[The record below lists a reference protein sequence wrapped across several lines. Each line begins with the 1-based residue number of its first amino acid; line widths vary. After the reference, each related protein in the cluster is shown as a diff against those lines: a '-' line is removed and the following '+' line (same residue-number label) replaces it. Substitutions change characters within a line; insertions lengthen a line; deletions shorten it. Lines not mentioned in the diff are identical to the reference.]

1 LYYFSL
7 NRLLNIYNLS
17 SSLIIAAPSRK
28 GKKEYTKV
36 FYGGETAIN
45 LVLHFL
51 SETNET
57 IDACVDNTR
66 PSLAIDI
73 LVLRKA
79 FVDAKKRGVKLR
91 YVTEITKDNIRYC
104 KRLLTM
110 VDELRHL
117 NGIKGNFY
125 ISETAYLAPASYH
138 EEGKPAAQVIYSNVE
153 EIVDHQNYIFDTLWS
168 RAISAKERIR
178 EIEEGI
184 LPIRTKLLKNQ
195 DEIIKEIKRKN
206 NAGNK
211 LSICTSFGGMQ
222 MSYNYMFDSYKKVVD
237 KYKKGESKEGM
248 RWLMNI
254 DRKSIKLVKLF
265 LKSGIQIRH
274 IKHMPP
280 ISFGVTDKEVAITI
294 EKMKGGKMS
303 QSYLIS
309 NEPLYVSHFNSL
321 FDELW
326 KKGIDVNE
334 RIKTIKE
341 GFESTRIEIIEN
353 PEESL
358 ALSYDLV
365 KSAKNEVLRIFPS
378 INAFRR
384 QIRAGVMH
392 LFKEIL
398 ERGIKVRILLPAD
411 DVQIEQIMNEVMLAF
426 PMLDIR
432 SIDKSLQTSIGVLI
446 VDRKESLIIESRD
459 DTKDNYY
466 AAVGLTTYS
475 NSKRIAL
482 SYASIFDS
490 LWKQGELYEQLKV
503 HDRMQR
509 EFINIAAH
517 ELRTPIQPILG
528 LSEIASSKIKNQDPE
543 LDKLLET
550 IFRNAKRLSRLT
562 EDILDVTKIE
572 SQSLK
577 LHKQNCNLKDIIVNV
592 FEDYNIK
599 NRQQKNLNLLYHC
612 NEDIIIEADKMRLTQ
627 VISNLLNNSIKFT
640 KEGEI
645 SVNVERDDI
654 AQLIIVSVRDTGLG
668 IDPEILP
675 RLFTKF
681 ASRSF
686 EGTGLGLYISKSIIE
701 AHGGRI
707 WTENNDGNK
716 GATFSFSL
724 PLNEPDASG
733 N

>member
-1 LYYFSL
+1 
-7 NRLLNIYNLS
+7 
-17 SSLIIAAPSRK
+17 
-28 GKKEYTKV
+28 
-36 FYGGETAIN
+36 
-45 LVLHFL
+45 
-51 SETNET
+51 
-57 IDACVDNTR
+57 
-66 PSLAIDI
+66 
-73 LVLRKA
+73 
-79 FVDAKKRGVKLR
+79 
-91 YVTEITKDNIRYC
+91 
-104 KRLLTM
+104 M

-125 ISETAYLAPASYH
+125 ISETAYLAPATYH

-168 RAISAKERIR
+168 RAISAKEKIR
-178 EIEEGI
+178 EIEEDI
-184 LPIRTKLLKNQ
+184 LPIRTKLMKNQ

-211 LSICTSFGGMQ
+211 LSICTSFRGMQ

-248 RWLMNI
+248 RWLMYI
-254 DRKSIKLVKLF
+254 DRKSIKLVKIF

-280 ISFGVTDKEVAITI
+280 LSFGVTDKEVTFTI

-309 NEPLYVSHFNSL
+309 NEPLYVSHFNSV

-384 QIRAGVMH
+384 QVRAGVMH

-411 DVQIEQIMNEVMLAF
+411 DVQIAQIMNEVMLAF

-432 SIDKSLQTSIGVLI
+432 SIDKSLQTSIGVII
-446 VDRKESLIIESRD
+446 VDRKESLIIESTD

-466 AAVGLTTYS
+466 AAVGLATYS
-475 NSKRIAL
+475 NSRRIAL

-543 LDKLLET
+543 LNKLLET

-599 NRQQKNLNLLYHC
+599 KRQQKNINLLYHC

-707 WTENNDGNK
+707 WTQNNDGNK

-724 PLNEPDASG
+724 PLNETAASG

>member
-1 LYYFSL
+1 MSL
-7 NRLLNIYNLS
+7 TLTAHHTRS
-17 SSLIIAAPSRK
+17 
-28 GKKEYTKV
+28 KKEYTKV
-36 FYGGETAIN
+36 FYGAETALN
-45 LVLHFL
+45 TVLHFL
-51 SETNET
+51 SQTSKI

-79 FVDAKKRGVKLR
+79 FADAKKRGVRLR
-91 YVTEITKDNIRYC
+91 YVTEITKDNLSYC
-104 KRLLTM
+104 KQLLPL
-110 VDELRHL
+110 VHELRHL

-125 ISETAYLAPASYH
+125 ISESAYLAPATFH
-138 EEGKPAAQVIYSNVE
+138 EEGKPASQVIYSNVE
-153 EIVDHQNYIFDTLWS
+153 EIIQHQNYIFETLWD
-168 RAISAKERIR
+168 RAISAKERIK
-178 EIEEGI
+178 EIEEDI
-184 LPIRTKLLKNQ
+184 MPIRTKLLKNQ
-195 DEIIKEIKRKN
+195 DEIIKEIKRLN

-222 MSYNYMFDSYKKVVD
+222 MSYNYLFDSYIKVLD

-254 DRKSIKLVKLF
+254 DRESIKLVKIF
-265 LKSGIQIRH
+265 LNSRIQIRH
-274 IKHMPP
+274 FKHMPP
-280 ISFGVTDKEVAITI
+280 LSFGVTDKEVGITI
-294 EKMKGGKMS
+294 ENMKGGKMS
-303 QSYLIS
+303 QSFLIS

-326 KKGIDVNE
+326 KKGIDVKE
-334 RIKTIKE
+334 RMKTIKE
-341 GFESTRIEIIEN
+341 GFDSTHIEIIEN

-358 ALSYDLV
+358 ALSYDII
-365 KSAKNEVLRIFPS
+365 KSAKIEVLRIFPS

-384 QIRAGVMH
+384 SVRAGVMH

-398 ERGIKVRILLPAD
+398 ERGIKVRILIPSD
-411 DVQIEQIMNEVMLAF
+411 DIQIVEILNEVTLAF

-432 SIDKSLQTSIGVLI
+432 SLDKSLRTSIGVLI
-446 VDRKESLIIESRD
+446 VDRKKSLIIESRD
-459 DTKDNYY
+459 DTADNYY

-475 NSKRIAL
+475 NSRRIAL

-528 LSEIASSKIKNQDPE
+528 LSEIVSSRLKNRDPE
-543 LDKLLET
+543 LNKVLEA

-562 EDILDVTKIE
+562 QDILDVTKIE
-572 SQSLK
+572 SQSLELK
-577 LHKQNCNLKDIIVNV
+577 KQKCNLKDIIVNV
-592 FEDYNIK
+592 LADYNI
-599 NRQQKNLNLLYHC
+599 REDRPQKKLNLLYHC
-612 NEDIIIEADKMRLTQ
+612 NEDIIIQADKMRLTQ

-645 SVNVERDDI
+645 SVTVERDNI
-654 AQLIIVSVRDTGLG
+654 ARLIIVSVKDTGLG

-675 RLFTKF
+675 RIFTKF
-681 ASRSF
+681 ASKSF
-686 EGTGLGLYISKSIIE
+686 EGTGLGLYISKNIIE
-701 AHGGRI
+701 AHGGKI
-707 WTENNDGNK
+707 WTQNNNGDK

-724 PLNEPDASG
+724 PLNKRATSG
-733 N
+733 NAKFKNDSSL

>member
-1 LYYFSL
+1 
-7 NRLLNIYNLS
+7 
-17 SSLIIAAPSRK
+17 LIIAAPSTKR
-28 GKKEYTKV
+28 KKEYTKV
-36 FYGGETAIN
+36 YYGGETAIN

-51 SETNET
+51 SETNKT

-125 ISETAYLAPASYH
+125 ISETAYLAPATYH

-178 EIEEGI
+178 EIEEDI

-222 MSYNYMFDSYKKVVD
+222 MSYNYLFDSYKKIVD

-254 DRKSIKLVKLF
+254 DRKSIKLVKIF

-274 IKHMPP
+274 INYMPP
-280 ISFGVTDKEVAITI
+280 LSFGVTDKEVAITI

-384 QIRAGVMH
+384 QVRAGVMH

-411 DVQIEQIMNEVMLAF
+411 DIQIAQIMNEVMLAF

-432 SIDKSLQTSIGVLI
+432 SIDKSLQTSIGVII
-446 VDRKESLIIESRD
+446 VDRKESLIIESRY

-466 AAVGLTTYS
+466 AAVGLATYS
-475 NSKRIAL
+475 NSRRIAL

-543 LDKLLET
+543 LYKLLET

-562 EDILDVTKIE
+562 EDILDVAKIE

-599 NRQQKNLNLLYHC
+599 RQQKNLNLLYHC

-654 AQLIIVSVRDTGLG
+654 AHLIIVSVRDTGLG

-707 WTENNDGNK
+707 WTQNNDGNK

-724 PLNEPDASG
+724 PLNETAASG

>member
-1 LYYFSL
+1 
-7 NRLLNIYNLS
+7 
-17 SSLIIAAPSRK
+17 
-28 GKKEYTKV
+28 
-36 FYGGETAIN
+36 
-45 LVLHFL
+45 
-51 SETNET
+51 
-57 IDACVDNTR
+57 
-66 PSLAIDI
+66 
-73 LVLRKA
+73 
-79 FVDAKKRGVKLR
+79 
-91 YVTEITKDNIRYC
+91 
-104 KRLLTM
+104 M

-125 ISETAYLAPASYH
+125 ISETAYLAPATYH

-178 EIEEGI
+178 EIEEDI
-184 LPIRTKLLKNQ
+184 PPIRTKLLKNQ

-222 MSYNYMFDSYKKVVD
+222 MSYNYMFDSYKKIVD

-254 DRKSIKLVKLF
+254 DRKSIKLVKIF

-274 IKHMPP
+274 IKYMPP
-280 ISFGVTDKEVAITI
+280 LSFGVTDKEVAITI
-294 EKMKGGKMS
+294 EKMEGGKMS
-303 QSYLIS
+303 QSFLIS

-341 GFESTRIEIIEN
+341 GFESTRIEVIEN

-384 QIRAGVMH
+384 QVRAGVMH

-411 DVQIEQIMNEVMLAF
+411 DIQIAQIMNEVMLAF

-432 SIDKSLQTSIGVLI
+432 SIDKSLQTSIGVII

-466 AAVGLTTYS
+466 AAVGLATYS
-475 NSKRIAL
+475 NSRRIAL

-528 LSEIASSKIKNQDPE
+528 LSEIASSKIKSQDPE
-543 LDKLLET
+543 MYKLLET

-599 NRQQKNLNLLYHC
+599 RQQKNLNLLYHC

-654 AQLIIVSVRDTGLG
+654 TQLIIVSVRDTGLG

-681 ASRSF
+681 AS
-686 EGTGLGLYISKSIIE
+686 EIL
-701 AHGGRI
+701 
-707 WTENNDGNK
+707 
-716 GATFSFSL
+716 
-724 PLNEPDASG
+724 
-733 N
+733 

>member
-1 LYYFSL
+1 M
-7 NRLLNIYNLS
+7 
-17 SSLIIAAPSRK
+17 IIAAPSTK
-28 GKKEYTKV
+28 SKKEYTKV

-51 SETNET
+51 SETNKT

-125 ISETAYLAPASYH
+125 ISETAYLAPATYH

-178 EIEEGI
+178 EIEEDI

-254 DRKSIKLVKLF
+254 DRKSIKLVKIF

-280 ISFGVTDKEVAITI
+280 LSFGVTDKEVAITI

-358 ALSYDLV
+358 ALSYDIV

-384 QIRAGVMH
+384 QVRAGVMH

-411 DVQIEQIMNEVMLAF
+411 DVQIAQIMNEVMLAF

-432 SIDKSLQTSIGVLI
+432 SIDKSLQTSIGVII

-466 AAVGLTTYS
+466 AAVGLATYS
-475 NSKRIAL
+475 NSRRIAL

-543 LDKLLET
+543 LNKLLET

-599 NRQQKNLNLLYHC
+599 KRQQKNINLLYHC

-707 WTENNDGNK
+707 WTQNNDGNK

-724 PLNEPDASG
+724 PLNETAASG

>member
-1 LYYFSL
+1 M
-7 NRLLNIYNLS
+7 N
-17 SSLIIAAPSRK
+17 SSLTIAAPPDKS
-28 GKKEYTKV
+28 KKEYTKV
-36 FYGGETAIN
+36 FYGVETAIN
-45 LVLHFL
+45 TVLHFL
-51 SETNET
+51 SETNKT

-91 YVTEITKDNIRYC
+91 YVTEITKDNISYC

-125 ISETAYLAPASYH
+125 ISETAYLAPATFH
-138 EEGKPAAQVIYSNVE
+138 EEGKPASQVIYSNVE
-153 EIVDHQNYIFDTLWS
+153 EIVDHQNYVFDTLWS

-178 EIEEGI
+178 EIEEDTM
-184 LPIRTKLLKNQ
+184 PIRTKLLKNQ

-254 DRKSIKLVKLF
+254 DRKSIKLVKIF
-265 LKSGIQIRH
+265 QKSGIQIRH
-274 IKHMPP
+274 IKYMPP
-280 ISFGVTDKEVAITI
+280 LSFGVTDKEVAITI

-384 QIRAGVMH
+384 QVRAGVMH

-411 DVQIEQIMNEVMLAF
+411 DIQIAQIMNEVMLAF

-432 SIDKSLQTSIGVLI
+432 SIDKSLQTSIGVII

-466 AAVGLTTYS
+466 AAVGLATYS
-475 NSKRIAL
+475 NSRRIAL

-543 LDKLLET
+543 LYKLLET

-599 NRQQKNLNLLYHC
+599 RQQKNLNLLYHC

-707 WTENNDGNK
+707 WTQNNDGNK

-724 PLNEPDASG
+724 PLNETAASG